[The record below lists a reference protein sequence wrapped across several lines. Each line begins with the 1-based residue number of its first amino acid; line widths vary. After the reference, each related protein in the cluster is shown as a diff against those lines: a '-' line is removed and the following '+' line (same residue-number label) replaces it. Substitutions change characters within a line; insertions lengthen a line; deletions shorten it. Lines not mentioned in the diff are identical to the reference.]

1 MARWRLKLEDF
12 GRRQEGTT
20 EVSEAWH
27 QPRWASRPLK
37 PGGSLTDRPGSGG
50 STRCPSSAR
59 PATSERGRTPMS
71 LSATP
76 GIDTRASSPYG
87 AVARAE
93 ALAGDLAAQA
103 KSMPF
108 ETGPGDDEEL
118 PVLYSLKHGDT
129 RGGVLVPHYD
139 LWVTLHGGNGRWRQ
153 AKARQEWVFQVMEH
167 EALERARKQEADRQR
182 ARKLEVE
189 RIRRAEEEELRRR
202 VEEAEQERK
211 RRKEEELRLQMQRE
225 EEARRRKLEEERLLA
240 AQKPRPCEKCAGSGR
255 CTACQGDGKLNTL
268 FLAPTVGSRPSP
280 IFQGRRPRGCRA
292 CGGGGDGALAS
303 DFFPGSGKCDT
314 CRGTGLIRPPPGG
327 FRHTKTMD
335 YSRPRSPRSPRDID
349 PGEASP
355 KPNPSGGT
363 NPAAE
368 VS

>member
-12 GRRQEGTT
+12 GRRQEGAT

-27 QPRWASRPLK
+27 QPRWASK
-37 PGGSLTDRPGSGG
+37 PKLGGSLTDRPGSGG

-59 PATSERGRTPMS
+59 GRTPMS
-71 LSATP
+71 LTATS
-76 GIDTRASSPYG
+76 GGDTRSSSPFSG

-93 ALAGDLAAQA
+93 ALAGDLAQA
-103 KSMPF
+103 KSSPF
-108 ETGPGDDEEL
+108 DTGPVTSWRGNADDDEL
-118 PVLYSLKHGDT
+118 PDLYSLKHGDT
-129 RGGVLVPHYD
+129 RGGNLVPHYD

-167 EALERARKQEADRQR
+167 EASERARKQEADRQR

-240 AQKPRPCEKCAGSGR
+240 AQQPRNCEKCAGTGR
-255 CTACQGDGKLNTL
+255 CTACQGDGRLNTL
-268 FLAPTVGSRPSP
+268 FLAPSVGARPSP

-303 DFFPGSGKCDT
+303 DFFPGSGKCD
-314 CRGTGLIRPPPGG
+314 CCKGTGLIRPPPGG
-327 FRHTKTMD
+327 FRPTKPTD
-335 YSRPRSPRSPRDID
+335 HSRPKSPKSPIDID

-355 KPNPSGGT
+355 KSNPSGGT
-363 NPAAE
+363 SAGE